1 MAEEEQSTGMADT
14 ATTVATAVGELI
26 RAAGDSKEAK
36 QAGAEVGKVL
46 VTVTK
51 ALNNVLLP
59 LAALNN
65 GFDRARAYFDKRFG
79 EDIAEKTK
87 QIPPESL
94 IEPKLLIAGPVI
106 QNLAF
111 TLEDPPLKDM
121 YLELLGKAMDERQ
134 QGKAHPAF
142 VEIIRQIT
150 SEEAKEL
157 NSILR
162 ANQIAIA
169 NIREA
174 RRGGGSVYRYEHL
187 LDWRDPDNMP
197 ALNPKLP
204 MMIIN
209 WIRLGLIEVDYDRW
223 LRDDHHYAWIEH
235 RPEFRTIN
243 EGSPPKT
250 ISTQKGILSVTS
262 FGKEFAES
270 TGLRPSRYASVVE
283 KK

>member
-14 ATTVATAVGELI
+14 ATSVATAVGELI
-26 RAAGDSKEAK
+26 RAAGDSNEAK

-79 EDIAEKTK
+79 EDVAEKTK
-87 QIPPESL
+87 QIPPEKL
-94 IEPKLLIAGPVI
+94 IEPKILIAGPII

-111 TLEDPPLKDM
+111 TLEDPPLKEM
-121 YLELLGKAMDERQ
+121 YLELLGKSMDERQ

-157 NSILR
+157 KAVLR

-169 NIREA
+169 IIHEA
-174 RRGGGSVYRYEHL
+174 RPGGGSIYRYEHL
-187 LDWRDPDNMP
+187 LDWRDADDKP

-204 MMIIN
+204 MMIVN
-209 WIRLGLIEVDYDRW
+209 WIRLGLIEVNYDRW
-223 LRDDHHYAWIEH
+223 LSDDHHYEWMEH
-235 RPEFRTIN
+235 RPELITIKQR
-243 EGSPPKT
+243 SPQDSIT
-250 ISTQKGILSVTS
+250 TQKGILSVTS

-270 TGLRPSRYASVVE
+270 TGLRPSRHAGVVE
-283 KK
+283 IQ